1 MKTAIA
7 KPQTTKTEYATNN
20 RKFDFQDAYFLG
32 GRKELAPER
41 YLKS

>member
-20 RKFDFQDAYFLG
+20 RKFAFQDAYLNG
-32 GRKELAPER
+32 GITEQ
-41 YLKS
+41 